1 MVIIMEP
8 RRLYRSRSNRW
19 LGGVCGGLAEY
30 FNIDPLIIRLLFLFI
45 IGPNLLVYILC
56 LILIPSE

>member
-1 MVIIMEP
+1 MEP